1 MTTDQI
7 INSWKNEDEDQPK
20 DTPENPAGAQEL
32 SDEDL
37 EQVEGGAG
45 LIRPGSC
52 NQNSC

>member
-7 INSWKNEDEDQPK
+7 INSWKNEDEDQPEN
-20 DTPENPAGAQEL
+20 TPENPAGAQEL

-37 EQVEGGAG
+37 EQVEGGLAQ
-45 LIRPGSC
+45 PGSC